1 MFYLHSKVTLL
12 LYISSC
18 RYLIQTATIL
28 QTDQRHLPWFCEK
41 DQHDEGAVQAER
53 EHRDVPQGLRG
64 IRPQGAR
71 PLPGGKPDSIAEWK
85 LYISCQVNDLYE
97 NKNLYMIVDNL
108 YNLGGM
114 VSKNSFLLAR
124 HGAVSALL
132 YLLDELLHQNPK
144 SNAKKGKEKLIDHFK
159 YVFCSFKWNVSFRLK
174 RTVGTAQYLE

>member
-1 MFYLHSKVTLL
+1 MFYFHSKVTLL

-114 VSKNSFLLAR
+114 VSINSFFLAR

-132 YLLDELLHQNPK
+132 YLFDELLHQNPK
-144 SNAKKGKEKLIDHFK
+144 SNAKKGKEKLIDRFK
-159 YVFCSFKWNVSFRLK
+159 YVFCSFK
-174 RTVGTAQYLE
+174 